1 MGLVFVYIRSSRR
14 TGWRDTVAREDKQ
27 AQRLRRRAAPIRL
40 GHRRLA
46 VDDGHRGVATL
57 FVGLEDH
64 RPVRVGER
72 VGKEARRDGEA
83 IALGLQVADAQLGA
97 KLGDLGAV
105 DAALVA

>member
-1 MGLVFVYIRSSRR
+1 MYIRSIRR
-14 TGWRDTVAREDKQ
+14 TGWRDTVAREDEQ
-27 AQRLRRRAAPIRL
+27 ALRLRRQAAPVRL

-64 RPVRVGER
+64 RPVRPGER

-83 IALGLQVADAQLGA
+83 IVLGLQVAGAQL
-97 KLGDLGAV
+97 LCDLGAV

>member
-1 MGLVFVYIRSSRR
+1 MGLGFVYVRSIRR
-14 TGWRDTVAREDKQ
+14 TGWRDTVAREDEQ
-27 AQRLRRRAAPIRL
+27 ALRLRRRAAPIRL

-57 FVGLEDH
+57 CVGLEDH
-64 RPVRVGER
+64 RPVRPGER

-83 IALGLQVADAQLGA
+83 IVLGLQVAGAQL
-97 KLGDLGAV
+97 LCDLGAV

>member
-64 RPVRVGER
+64 RPVRIGER

-83 IALGLQVADAQLGA
+83 IVLGLQVAGAQR
-97 KLGDLGAV
+97 LGDLGAV